1 MLLPEPSLVASSM
14 ARPLG
19 TSQVLG
25 LELPDV
31 IATIG
36 AENDIQTIRTGDS
49 GNDQAF
55 GLLESI
61 LLFFYVA
68 AGCGGDRLRFQSHHR
83 SELDPS
89 EDSATPFAVFS
100 RSVVH
105 GLAGVFHLAELT
117 GTDAQRADSPDDR
130 MVWWGNGGAD
140 SSGGSG
146 NCRDDGQ
153 IRQDAIENEQRRR
166 RYDHPHVGHGGLHS
180 RVCTGDLLEKETGVP
195 SAADFDRDLRLDG
208 GWLGTLSGV
217 AAATGDFLCRRG
229 FPDSTGCFSRLDNES
244 ESSSGLLIR

>member
-1 MLLPEPSLVASSM
+1 MTLALGLPELSFVASLM

-61 LLFFYVA
+61 LLFFHVA
-68 AGCGGDRLRFQSHHR
+68 ASCGGDRLRFQSHHR

-89 EDSATPFAVFS
+89 EDSATQVAVFS
-100 RSVVH
+100 CSVVH
-105 GLAGVFHLAELT
+105 GVAGVFHVAELT
-117 GTDAQRADSPDDR
+117 NTDAQRADSSDDR
-130 MVWWGNGGAD
+130 MVWRGNGGAD
-140 SSGGSG
+140 SAGGSG
-146 NCRDDGQ
+146 HRSDDDQ
-153 IRQDAIENEQRRR
+153 IRHDATENEQRRS
-166 RYDHPHVGHGGLHS
+166 RYDHPDVGHGGLDS
-180 RVCTGDLLEKETGVP
+180 GVCTGDLLEKEVGVS
-195 SAADFDRDLRLDG
+195 SAADFDRDLYLDG
-208 GWLGTLSGV
+208 RRLGTLSGV
-217 AAATGDFLCRRG
+217 TAATSDFLCRRG
-229 FPDSTGCFSRLDNES
+229 FPDS
-244 ESSSGLLIR
+244 